1 MGKRLSAVGLGG
13 CGVVGGNNLS
23 DSCSH
28 EGGAAAARGAR
39 APRLPVAV
47 TCLPGGAGQRP
58 SGGTGQPRPEDRQG
72 QWVGFGGRPSS
83 PSGVQAGEG
92 DSRPP
97 GCPVDAR
104 APREAGSP
112 RRPRLWPSN
121 RVGLRVGV
129 PLAPSLPRGGR
140 CPPTSGPEGPARCPG
155 AKSAGSRLSCGFPGR
170 GRKRLWPRVR
180 CQEL

>member
-1 MGKRLSAVGLGG
+1 MWARPRLRGSEMLSQGRGMGKRLSAVGSGG

-28 EGGAAAARGAR
+28 E
-39 APRLPVAV
+39 
-47 TCLPGGAGQRP
+47 GAGQRP

-72 QWVGFGGRPSS
+72 QWGGFGGRPWR
-83 PSGVQAGEG
+83 PSGVGAGEG
-92 DSRPP
+92 DGRPP